1 MSLRLRKY
9 KLVMVTLLFEL
20 QPWMVIV
27 YVSYLTHLRLWL
39 PTNMKK
45 LLNDVC
51 LLTEGRKPDFLQTAP
66 LPQNFGLE
74 LLESILTNHVETV
87 LSHPE
92 QIHVLRVRLVP
103 FIIKLLSER
112 MPFATTVRAMRLL
125 HIIFKRMLTALASEC
140 EMALS
145 LFNHMLDPEA
155 AVAWKRALCLEIW
168 RSIHSEPAL
177 VRSLYSLYDE
187 QDGKRNILQDHM
199 SGLVR
204 LSAEKPTIIGIS
216 QQSTVPAF
224 MSQSEDDSGDQ
235 AAMQAG
241 AAAGIIGAPVGV
253 AEHNAHG
260 ISVRWSTIR
269 VPCLDQLDKPEAPN
283 LPPTYIYG
291 LALTCVNSL
300 SEGLARFLLPLNMSN
315 EAKGQR
321 KQRLISEADK
331 KNDSSS
337 SDAESSEAH
346 KARAEPSRHQSPRG
360 PKLPVN
366 PLDLVR
372 HSLYSQIRTSARIV
386 ESCWP
391 PLLATCS
398 TFLNA
403 ALDSDFY
410 HALVRSFQ
418 KFTQVAGILCLFT
431 PRDAFLTT
439 LGKHAVPSAFGAA
452 RAIGTPVTDGRSH
465 AGGVSVSPGSEDV
478 LASNMPSERGRQSID
493 LGTATLNTRNLL
505 CLRALLNLGI
515 ALGPS
520 LQSAWS
526 IILETLMQ
534 ADLIISISMKSNQ
547 RHSGYNPK
555 PNGQAPAEDMPTHGN
570 ITAEINAVYTAASRM
585 FESTADLSDRAFL
598 DALKSLCCLVRH
610 AQDTAPKL
618 SEKSVGDKHATRAVS
633 QSHRRMASFSGP
645 SMGGDV
651 ATASYN
657 FVLDKLGEMVRY
669 NIHRLQRNEEEETGW
684 ITITETLK
692 DVLSSPSIGNDVRI
706 KAAQILN
713 ALVVTVSTSSAS
725 TSQNELDEV
734 RRRGLTCLRNEIGS
748 LYSRNP
754 ANPKSSLQSCETE
767 IHQSSLRALASILE
781 QCGDSIGLGW
791 DIVFSI
797 ISSVFVQRD
806 SEDNSDSLQHDST
819 PVSRSSRLVRSA
831 FASLQLICSDF
842 VTCLPQPCF
851 PTLLH
856 TLYSFCSQEDDF
868 NISLTVSTLMY
879 SENSR

>member
-1 MSLRLRKY
+1 MQTGNGDIAVRTAALDAYRVRFHIS
-9 KLVMVTLLFEL
+9 
-20 QPWMVIV
+20 
-27 YVSYLTHLRLWL
+27 THLRLWPFTKL
-39 PTNMKK
+39 EQ

-74 LLESILTNHVETV
+74 LLESILTNHVDTV

-103 FIIKLLSER
+103 FVIKLLSER
-112 MPFATTVRAMRLL
+112 LTFATTVRAMRLL

-155 AVAWKRALCLEIW
+155 AVSWKRALCLEIW

-187 QDGKRNILQDHM
+187 QDGKRNVLQDHM

-204 LSAEKPTIIGIS
+204 LSVEKPTVIGIS

-224 MSQSEDDSGDQ
+224 ISQSEDNSEDQ

-241 AAAGIIGAPVGV
+241 AAAGIIGAPLGV
-253 AEHNAHG
+253 TEHNAHG

-269 VPCLDQLDKPEAPN
+269 VQCLDQLDKSDAPN
-283 LPPTYIYG
+283 LPPTYIYS
-291 LALTCVNSL
+291 LTLTCVNSL

-337 SDAESSEAH
+337 SDAESSEAQ
-346 KARAEPSRHQSPRG
+346 KSRVEPSKHQSSRG
-360 PKLPVN
+360 LRLLVN
-366 PLDLVR
+366 PLDLDR
-372 HSLYSQIRTSARIV
+372 HPLYGQIRTSSRIV

-391 PLLATCS
+391 ALLATCS

-439 LGKHAVPSAFGAA
+439 LGKHAVPSTFGAA
-452 RAIGTPVTDGRSH
+452 YAVGSPVIDGRSL
-465 AGGVSVSPGSEDV
+465 AGRVSESPGGEDV
-478 LASNMPSERGRQSID
+478 VGPNARPERGRQSIE

-515 ALGPS
+515 ALGPT

-526 IILETLMQ
+526 IIHETLMQ
-534 ADLIISISMKSNQ
+534 ADLMISISMKSNQ
-547 RHSGYNPK
+547 YRSGYNPK
-555 PNGQAPAEDMPTHGN
+555 PNGQESAEDTSIQGN
-570 ITAEINAVYTAASRM
+570 LVAEINAVYTAASRL
-585 FESTADLSDRAFL
+585 FESTADLADRAFL
-598 DALKSLCCLVRH
+598 DALESLCCLIRH
-610 AQDTAPKL
+610 AQDAAPEL
-618 SEKSVGDKHATRAVS
+618 SLKPAGDKHATCAVP
-633 QSHRRMASFSGP
+633 QTHRRMVSFSGP
-645 SMGGDV
+645 STGGDV
-651 ATASYN
+651 ATASN
-657 FVLDKLGEMVRY
+657 TFVLEKLGEMVRQ
-669 NIHRLQRNEEEETGW
+669 NIHRLQRSDEAETGW
-684 ITITETLK
+684 VIINETLI
-692 DVLSSPSIGNDVRI
+692 DVLSSSDMGNDVRM
-706 KAAQILN
+706 KAAKILN

-725 TSQNELDEV
+725 ASQNELDII
-734 RRRGLTCLRNEIGS
+734 RRRGLTYLRNGIDS
-748 LYSRNP
+748 LYSSSP
-754 ANPKSSLQSCETE
+754 AHRKVSPQGCEIE

-797 ISSVFVQRD
+797 ISSVFVESGPEENTKR
-806 SEDNSDSLQHDST
+806 LQTHST
-819 PVSRSSRLVRSA
+819 PVSRSSKLVRSA

-842 VTCLPQPCF
+842 VTCLPQSCF
-851 PTLLH
+851 PTLLD

-868 NISLTVSTLMY
+868 NISFTVSTLSY
-879 SENSR
+879 SKSSR